1 VFDYGICLKLNDGL
15 LLVNQLF
22 KMLKLHLC
30 LDMKSRG
37 GAYSQSI
44 VMQILVVL
52 YQRKHKLP
60 SWLMLKSQPTL
71 FNEEAGEMTF
81 SQLARSV
88 VGDTQQRKFEH
99 MNRLYKLL
107 HIYGDVE
114 IDTLADVKGSA
125 IEACSR
131 KKINPKGD
139 EVEAVTAFMKSR
151 IREIRHQRL
160 TEYDGK
166 ELSWKHKVHALG
178 NLKPLKAKEP
188 FMNGDMMPILD
199 LNIEKAQ
206 NKFMNTDWAGDYT
219 DIWPECEV
227 PPNGLPGKNVYEDF
241 SDEDNYNSSYQAHL
255 DKDKEYVPDP
265 THPDADG
272 NDMGFK
278 HSEGISEIPHSGE
291 DEPAMKDQEDD
302 DGGDSSSESHDDAPR
317 QEPPQSD
324 QKDPRQIPPTYCQ
337 LDEGNIVSMTR
348 RERTGRGHSMPHPNF
363 PMVRTSTPAKR
374 RRK

>member
-1 VFDYGICLKLNDGL
+1 
-15 LLVNQLF
+15 
-22 KMLKLHLC
+22 
-30 LDMKSRG
+30 MKSRG

-44 VMQILVVL
+44 FMQILVVL

-139 EVEAVTAFMKSR
+139 EVEAVAAFMKSR
-151 IREIRHQRL
+151 IREIRHQKL
-160 TEYDGK
+160 TEYDGQ
-166 ELSWKHKVHALG
+166 ELSWKNKVHALG
-178 NLKPLKAKEP
+178 HLKPLSAKQP
-188 FMNGDMMPILD
+188 FMNGDMMPVLN

-206 NKFMNTDWAGDYT
+206 NKFMNTDWAGDFA

-227 PPNGLPGKNVYEDF
+227 PPP
-241 SDEDNYNSSYQAHL
+241 
-255 DKDKEYVPDP
+255 
-265 THPDADG
+265 
-272 NDMGFK
+272 MGCRVRMCTR
-278 HSEGISEIPHSGE
+278 ISRI
-291 DEPAMKDQEDD
+291 
-302 DGGDSSSESHDDAPR
+302 
-317 QEPPQSD
+317 
-324 QKDPRQIPPTYCQ
+324 CQ
-337 LDEGNIVSMTR
+337 T
-348 RERTGRGHSMPHPNF
+348 
-363 PMVRTSTPAKR
+363 RTSTILAIRHISIRTKSTCR
-374 RRK
+374 IRILMVT

>member
-15 LLVNQLF
+15 LLVKQLF

-52 YQRKHKLP
+52 YQKKHKLP
-60 SWLMLKSQPTL
+60 SWLMLESQPTL

-99 MNRLYKLL
+99 MDRLYKLL

-131 KKINPKGD
+131 KKVNPKGP
-139 EVEAVTAFMKSR
+139 EVEAVAAFMRSR
-151 IREIRHQRL
+151 IRETRHQKL
-160 TEYDGK
+160 TEYDGL
-166 ELSWKHKVHALG
+166 EPSWKSKVHALAH
-178 NLKPLKAKEP
+178 LKVLGARKP
-188 FMNGDMMPILD
+188 FMDGDMMAILQ
-199 LNIEKAQ
+199 LNIDKAKK
-206 NKFMNTDWAGDYT
+206 KFMDTDWAGDYT

-227 PPNGLPGKNVYEDF
+227 PSHGVPGKDVFEDLP
-241 SDEDNYNSSYQAHL
+241 DEEDNGNDDYQAHI
-255 DKDKEYVPDP
+255 DKDTEYA
-265 THPDADG
+265 PDASDSDG
-272 NDMGFK
+272 SGDDMDTK
-278 HSEGISEIPHSGE
+278 HDDGKSEIPGQ
-291 DEPAMKDQEDD
+291 DEPEMKALGYDAQ
-302 DGGDSSSESHDDAPR
+302 GDISSDSDNDAPR
-317 QEPPQSD
+317 PEPPQSD
-324 QKDPRQIPPTYCQ
+324 KKDPREIPPTYCR
-337 LDEGNIVSMTR
+337 LDGSNIMSMTR
-348 RERTGRGHSMPHPNF
+348 RERTGRGHSMPHPDF
-363 PMVRTSTPAKR
+363 PMVRTTTKAKR
-374 RRK
+374 GRK